1 MLSGYF
7 ITMQMYTLYVEES
20 SPSQWNEM
28 NLNGFLSIHS
38 LIHTMTEWMMH
49 KCFIQKFNPVRQ

>member
-38 LIHTMTEWMMH
+38 LIHTMTE
-49 KCFIQKFNPVRQ
+49 